1 MRWQRILRP
10 LLGLFALAFA
20 IWVGVSIR
28 GRKPLPPSATPIRTD
43 PEAVVESTKGSSYTH
58 KGAAQDVRIDYDKL
72 FTYQSGRSRFLGARI
87 TVLGRAGRDFDIRAN
102 EAEIAENQSQIDL
115 RGAVV
120 ITTSD
125 GLKIETENATYTESD
140 GVTRAPGP
148 VRFNRARMAGTSVG
162 ASYDRQRDV
171 LWMLDQAHITVAA
184 DDKGAGAADVTSG
197 AAGYAKR
204 DRYIRFERNVRMKR
218 GSQILSAEGAVVT
231 LEAAADVVEQIELRG
246 SAQVAGVGQG
256 ANGLEAMRSRDM
268 NLGMADDGQTLQQ
281 ATLIGEAV
289 LRVAGGPG
297 APAQQLASQAIDVE
311 IAPDGQSVQG
321 LSAQDDVQLDLPA
334 ASAAAPTRRI
344 RSRSLDADGEP
355 GVPGL
360 RTARFKGDV
369 EFRESAPATKEK
381 PAVERIVRA
390 PALETKLQSGLG
402 TIDRATFTEGV
413 SVQDGT
419 RTAKGPTMIY
429 DVAQGT
435 IALSSPAG
443 VTGFVQVSDERI
455 NIEAGSLEWTLD
467 GTRMLAKTNVKS
479 VLKPGGGAAAGGKVV
494 KRPSMLTA
502 DQAINVTAADMTY
515 NQQTGHAEYSG
526 DAQLWQGATSIRAKT
541 ITLDEATGNLTAKDT
556 VRSVMR
562 VEAKSSSKAEGAT
575 TKAEPVPAK
584 PSPAAA
590 TPAPPA
596 TATATAAAPPVA
608 AGAAAGPPRAA
619 GPVRAAG
626 AGVAPAAPTPST
638 PGAAQA
644 SAAPGGK
651 SKSAVVASDTIA
663 TANELVY
670 DDAERRARYTGTAR
684 MVGDQGDLRGER
696 LELYFDESG
705 RGLSR
710 LEGFDN
716 VRFDLKARPG
726 GSRRWGNGVRITYF
740 ADDERY
746 VLSGPRATV
755 VERMEAQQCRETTG
769 RTLTFFTSTDSVVV
783 DSDNNSRTLT
793 QTGTTCQEPTP

>member
-10 LLGLFALAFA
+10 ALGLFALAFA

-28 GRKPLPPSATPIRTD
+28 GRKPVPASAVPARTD
-43 PEAVVESTKGSSYTH
+43 KDAVTESTKGSSWKL
-58 KGAAQDVRIDYDKL
+58 KGRAEDVRIDYEKL
-72 FTYQSGRSRFLGARI
+72 YTYQSGRARFLGAKIR
-87 TVLGRAGRDFDIRAN
+87 VPGRAGRDFTIQAN
-102 EAEIAENQSQIDL
+102 EADIAENQSQVDL

-125 GLKIETENATYTESD
+125 GLRVETDNATYTQSD

-148 VRFNRARMAGTSVG
+148 VRFTRARMTGSSVG
-162 ASYDRQRDV
+162 ASYDQQRDV
-171 LWMLDQAHITVAA
+171 LWMLDQAHIIVAP
-184 DDKGAGAADVTSG
+184 DDKGLGGADVTAG

-204 DRYIRFERNVRMKR
+204 DRYIRFERGVKMRR
-218 GSQILSAEGAVVT
+218 GTQVLSAEGAVVT
-231 LEAAADVVEQIELRG
+231 LEAATDVVEQIELRG
-246 SAQVAGVGQG
+246 SSQVAGVGQG

-281 ATLIGEAV
+281 ATLVGDAL
-289 LRVAGGPG
+289 LRLAGGAT
-297 APAQQLASQAIDVE
+297 APAQQLTSQAIDVE

-334 ASAAAPTRRI
+334 ASAGAPTRRI

-360 RTARFKGDV
+360 RAARFKGDV
-369 EFRESAPATKEK
+369 EFREASPAAKDK
-381 PAVERIVRA
+381 PAVERLVRS

-413 SVQDGT
+413 SVQDGA

-429 DVAQGT
+429 DVGQGT
-435 IALSSPAG
+435 IALGSPAG
-443 VTGFVQVSDERI
+443 VTGFVQVSDDKV

-467 GTRMLAKTNVKS
+467 GTSMVAKTNVKS
-479 VLKPGGGAAAGGKVV
+479 VLKPGSGPAAGGKAV

-502 DQAINVTAADMTY
+502 DQPINVTAADMTY

-526 DAQLWQGATSIRAKT
+526 EAQLWQGQTSIRAKT

-556 VRSVMR
+556 VRSIMS
-562 VEAKSSSKAEGAT
+562 VETKPSSKSAAATTAKAEGV
-575 TKAEPVPAK
+575 KADAAAAK
-584 PSPAAA
+584 P
-590 TPAPPA
+590 
-596 TATATAAAPPVA
+596 
-608 AGAAAGPPRAA
+608 AGAAAPVTAVSAGKAA
-619 GPVRAAG
+619 
-626 AGVAPAAPTPST
+626 AAPTPAGQTAGS
-638 PGAAQA
+638 
-644 SAAPGGK
+644 K
-651 SKSAVVASDTIA
+651 SKAPAAASLTIA

-710 LEGFDN
+710 LEGFDA
-716 VRFDLKARPG
+716 VRFALKARPG
-726 GSRRWGNGVRITYF
+726 GGPRWGNGGRITYF

-755 VERMEAQQCRETTG
+755 VERLDAQQCRETTG

-783 DSDNNSRTLT
+783 DSDNNGRTLT

>member
-10 LLGLFALAFA
+10 ALGLFALAFA

-28 GRKPLPPSATPIRTD
+28 GRKPVPASAVPARTD
-43 PEAVVESTKGSSYTH
+43 KDAVTESTKGSSFSL
-58 KGAAQDVRIDYDKL
+58 KGAAEDVRIDYDKL
-72 FTYQSGRSRFLGARI
+72 YTYQSGRARFVGAKIR
-87 TVLGRAGRDFDIRAN
+87 VPGRAGRDFTIQTN
-102 EAEIAENQSQIDL
+102 EAEIAADQSQIDL

-125 GLKIETENATYTESD
+125 GLKVETENATYTKSD

-148 VRFNRARMAGTSVG
+148 VRFARARMTGTSVG
-162 ASYDRQRDV
+162 ASYDQQRDV
-171 LWMLDQAHITVAA
+171 LWMLDQAHIVVAP
-184 DDKGAGAADVTSG
+184 DDKGAGSADVTAG

-204 DRYIRFERNVRMKR
+204 DRYIRFERNVQMKR
-218 GSQILSAEGAVVT
+218 GPQVLSAEGAVVT

-281 ATLIGEAV
+281 ATLVGDAV
-289 LRVAGGPG
+289 LRVAGSTQ
-297 APAQQLASQAIDVE
+297 ALSQQLTGQAIDVE
-311 IAPDGQSVQG
+311 IAADGQSVQG

-334 ASAAAPTRRI
+334 AAPGAPTRRI
-344 RSRSLDADGEP
+344 RSRSLDADSEP
-355 GVPGL
+355 GAPGL
-360 RTARFKGDV
+360 RGARFTGDV
-369 EFRESAPATKEK
+369 EFRESAPAVKDT
-381 PAVERIVRA
+381 PAIERIVRA
-390 PALETKLQSGLG
+390 PKLETKLQGLG

-413 SVQDGT
+413 SVQDGA

-429 DVAQGT
+429 DVVQGT
-435 IALSSPAG
+435 IALSSPTGA
-443 VTGFVQVSDERI
+443 TGFVQVSDEKV

-467 GTRMLAKTNVKS
+467 GTRMVAKTNVKS
-479 VLKPGGGAAAGGKVV
+479 VLKPGGPAAGGKAV

-502 DQAINVTAADMTY
+502 DQPINVTAADMTY
-515 NQQTGHAEYSG
+515 NQQTGHAEYTG
-526 DAQLWQGATSIRAKT
+526 DAQLWQGQTSIRAKT

-562 VEAKSSSKAEGAT
+562 VEAKSSSKSEAAT
-575 TKAEPVPAK
+575 TKAEPARPVPAG
-584 PSPAAA
+584 PVPAGPVAA
-590 TPAPPA
+590 GPAPARAAGPAVAPA
-596 TATATAAAPPVA
+596 TSPVVAPAGGGPAAAPP
-608 AGAAAGPPRAA
+608 
-619 GPVRAAG
+619 PV
-626 AGVAPAAPTPST
+626 
-638 PGAAQA
+638 AQA
-644 SAAPGGK
+644 GK
-651 SKSAVVASDTIA
+651 SKSPVVASDTIA

-710 LEGFDN
+710 LEGFDA

-726 GSRRWGNGVRITYF
+726 TGRRWGNGGRITYF
-740 ADDERY
+740 ADEERY

-755 VERMEAQQCRETTG
+755 VERIDTQQCRETTG

>member
-1 MRWQRILRP
+1 MRWQRILRSA
-10 LLGLFALAFA
+10 LGLFALAFA

-28 GRKPLPPSATPIRTD
+28 ERKSAPGSAVPGRTD
-43 PEAVVESTKGSSYTH
+43 KDAVVESTKGQTYRH
-58 KGAAQDVRIDYDKL
+58 KGAAQDVRIDYEKL
-72 FTYQSGRSRFLGARI
+72 YTYQSGRSRFVGARI
-87 TVLGRAGRDFDIRAN
+87 SVTGRAGRDFEIQAK
-102 EAEIAENQSQIDL
+102 EAEISENQSQIDL

-125 GLKIETENATYTESD
+125 GLKVETETATYTESD

-148 VRFNRARMAGTSVG
+148 VRFSRARMTGSSVG

-171 LWMLDQAHITVAA
+171 LWMLDQAHITVAP
-184 DDKGAGAADVTSG
+184 DDKGAGGADVTAG

-204 DRYIRFERNVRMKR
+204 DRYIRFERGVKMRR
-218 GSQILSAEGAVVT
+218 GPQLITADGAVVT

-256 ANGLEAMRSRDM
+256 ANGLESMRSRDM

-281 ATLIGEAV
+281 ATLVGEAV
-289 LRVAGGPG
+289 VRVAGGAN
-297 APAQQLASQAIDVE
+297 APAQQLASQAVDVE
-311 IAPDGQSVQG
+311 IAADGQSVQG

-334 ASAAAPTRRI
+334 ASPGAPTRRI

-360 RTARFKGDV
+360 RSARFAGDV
-369 EFRESAPATKEK
+369 EFREAAPAAKDK

-402 TIDRATFTEGV
+402 TIDRATFTDGV
-413 SVQDGT
+413 SVKDGT
-419 RTAKGPTMIY
+419 RTAEGPTMIY

-443 VTGFVQVSDERI
+443 ATGFVHVSDERV

-467 GTRMLAKTNVKS
+467 GTRMVAQTNVKS
-479 VLKPGGGAAAGGKVV
+479 VLKPGAGPAGSKAV

-502 DQAINVTAADMTY
+502 DQPINVTAATMTY
-515 NQQTGHAEYSG
+515 NQQTGHAEYTG

-541 ITLDEATGNLTAKDT
+541 ITLDEATGNLTAKDA

-562 VEAKSSSKAEGAT
+562 IE
-575 TKAEPVPAK
+575 TKNTAK
-584 PSPAAA
+584 PD
-590 TPAPPA
+590 
-596 TATATAAAPPVA
+596 ATAAAT
-608 AGAAAGPPRAA
+608 AAAAPPRAA
-619 GPVRAAG
+619 GPG
-626 AGVAPAAPTPST
+626 AAPATPASPAPASST
-638 PGAAQA
+638 QSGAAVK
-644 SAAPGGK
+644 GK
-651 SKSAVVASDTIA
+651 PSVLASDTIA
-663 TANELVY
+663 TASELVY

-684 MVGDQGDLRGER
+684 MVGERGDLRSDR
-696 LELYFDESG
+696 IELYFDESG
-705 RGLSR
+705 RGVSR

-716 VRFDLKARPG
+716 VRFSLKARPG
-726 GSRRWGNGVRITYF
+726 GSPRWGNGGRLTYF
-740 ADDERY
+740 ADEERY
-746 VLSGPRATV
+746 VLSGTRAIV
-755 VERMEAQQCRETTG
+755 VERLDAQQCRETQG
-769 RTLTFFTSTDSVVV
+769 RTLTFFSSNDSAVV

-793 QTGTTCQEPTP
+793 QTGTSCQEPPQ

>member
-10 LLGLFALAFA
+10 ALGLFALIFA

-28 GRKPLPPSATPIRTD
+28 RPAPPAEAVPVRSD
-43 PEAVVESTKGSSYTH
+43 PEAVTESTKGSSYTH
-58 KGAAQDVRIDYDKL
+58 KGADQDVRIDYDKL
-72 FTYQSGRSRFLGARI
+72 FTYQSGRARFVGARI
-87 TVLGRAGRDFDIRAN
+87 TVLGRAGRDFVIKAN
-102 EAEIAENQSQIDL
+102 EAEIAENQAQIDL

-125 GLKIETENATYTESD
+125 GLTVETDNATYTESD

-148 VRFNRARMAGTSVG
+148 VKFTRARMTGTSVG

-171 LWMLDQAHITVAA
+171 LWMLDQARITVAP
-184 DDKGAGAADVTSG
+184 DDKGAGAADVTAG

-204 DRYIRFERNVRMKR
+204 DRYMRFERGVKMKR
-218 GSQILSAEGAVVT
+218 GTQVLSAEGAVVT

-246 SAQVAGVGQG
+246 SSQVAGVGQG

-281 ATLIGEAV
+281 ATLVGDAV
-289 LRVAGGPG
+289 LRVAGGAN
-297 APAQQLASQAIDVE
+297 APAQQLAGQAIDVE

-334 ASAAAPTRRI
+334 AGAGAPTRRI
-344 RSRSLDADGEP
+344 RSRSLDAEGEP

-360 RTARFKGDV
+360 RTARFAGDV
-369 EFRESAPATKEK
+369 EFRESAPAGKDAAGKDT

-413 SVQDGT
+413 SVQDGA

-429 DVAQGT
+429 DVGQGT

-443 VTGFVQVSDERI
+443 VTGFVQVSDEKV

-467 GTRMLAKTNVKS
+467 GTRMVAKTNVKS
-479 VLKPGGGAAAGGKVV
+479 VLKPGGGAPGSKGVR
-494 KRPSMLTA
+494 RPSMLTA
-502 DQAINVTAADMTY
+502 DQPINVTAADMTY

-541 ITLDEATGNLTAKDT
+541 ITLDEATGNLTAKDA
-556 VRSVMR
+556 VRSIMR
-562 VEAKSSSKAEGAT
+562 VEAKASSKSESAT
-575 TKAEPVPAK
+575 TKAQPA
-584 PSPAAA
+584 PTPAAA
-590 TPAPPA
+590 TPAA
-596 TATATAAAPPVA
+596 ATAAAA
-608 AGAAAGPPRAA
+608 APARAA
-619 GPVRAAG
+619 GPA
-626 AGVAPAAPTPST
+626 VAPASQPVAT
-638 PGAAQA
+638 PGAAPAATAAAAAQ
-644 SAAPGGK
+644 AAPGAASPAGK
-651 SKSAVVASDTIA
+651 EKPGVIVSDTMA

-716 VRFDLKARPG
+716 VRFALKARPG
-726 GSRRWGNGVRITYF
+726 GGPRWGNGVRLTYF
-740 ADDERY
+740 AADERY

-755 VERMEAQQCRETTG
+755 VERLDAQQCRETTG